1 MKNATQAGVEGRCQK
16 LWCCNGRTRPS
27 EFRIVRTVEFSETD
41 MAGIMH
47 FSNFFRWMEAGEAAF
62 YRSLGLPLISF
73 VPGNIV
79 GWPRVRASCDYKAP
93 LRFNDQVEVR
103 LLVKEVRTRGV
114 SFQFQF
120 RQIDAQ
126 GQVSPEIA
134 AQGEI
139 VAVCVTADAS
149 GKMTAQ
155 PIPAEVKAKLEIA
168 PAALLV

>member
-1 MKNATQAGVEGRCQK
+1 M
-16 LWCCNGRTRPS
+16 PS
-27 EFRIVRTVEFSETD
+27 EYRIVRTVEFGETD

-47 FSNFFRWMEAGEAAF
+47 FSNFFRWMEACEAAF

-79 GWPRVRASCDYKAP
+79 GWPRVKASCEYKSP
-93 LRFNDQVEVR
+93 LRFNDQVEVK
-103 LLVKEVRTRGV
+103 LLVREVRTRGV
-114 SFQFQF
+114 IFQFQF
-120 RQIDAQ
+120 RPINAE
-126 GQVSPEIA
+126 GQVGPDIA
-134 AQGEI
+134 AHGEI

-168 PAALLV
+168 PAALLVKA